1 MAFIEVTDISKKYG
15 RKQVLTDINFT
26 AEKGDCIGIVGANG
40 CGKST
45 LLKILQGGLK
55 PNGGTITYD
64 GNNPLANHRFFQKY
78 IGYVP
83 QHNPLFA
90 NLTVMDNLK
99 LWYCDSSRDLK
110 QDIESGIIKDF
121 KIDSFIKSKVA
132 NLSGGMKKRL
142 SIACALATDP
152 QILIMDEP
160 GASLDIIAKND
171 IVTYMKK
178 YIAGGGT
185 IIISSHEECELSV
198 CTKMYLMKNGVL
210 ESLNGS
216 CSLSSIMERMVK

>member
-26 AEKGDCIGIVGANG
+26 AEKETVSVLWEQTDAVSPRCSRFCRADLSPMAEQLHTMVTTPLPITGFSEIYRLC
-40 CGKST
+40 ST
-45 LLKILQGGLK
+45 GQS
-55 PNGGTITYD
+55 T
-64 GNNPLANHRFFQKY
+64 
-78 IGYVP
+78 
-83 QHNPLFA
+83 FA

-160 GASLDIIAKND
+160 GASLDIIAKM
-171 IVTYMKK
+171 T
-178 YIAGGGT
+178 
-185 IIISSHEECELSV
+185 L
-198 CTKMYLMKNGVL
+198 
-210 ESLNGS
+210 
-216 CSLSSIMERMVK
+216 